1 MNGPMCF
8 GREKAASRRPLAA
21 SQKKANR
28 QPPVAPIK
36 PMRTRTLAP
45 LLALLVLTACGT
57 PSAVPHNAP
66 DDLQATAAWDSYR
79 LAAQATQTTS
89 AQEAEFLARSIAA
102 TAQVATTEAGY
113 AAATYAAQST
123 RTAIEATATFQSYQA
138 TATIAAAQATS
149 TAEAVQVTATF
160 QAGQATAT
168 AVAQATQNSIQTTAT
183 AQAAAATATT
193 QAAAAEQEVLR
204 LEREK
209 KLQPL
214 KTYGPWIIGAAL
226 AILTTAL
233 GSWAVLIAVRAWDAR
248 QRLVPTGPFGR
259 TLFIQDGPSGQR
271 TIVDPGRM
279 FGPVVEMRPQ
289 GTTMP
294 QLAAPE
300 LQNMTTARSQAV
312 ELRQAFHPPY
322 PILMQPNR
330 NTGHIRQLSAPTH
343 APVRD
348 QAQFQPP
355 VDPALPPPDAPWS
368 LFSSWQGSG
377 IPLGLGAT
385 GMLTINPEDYPH
397 LLMAGMTGSG
407 KTRYGLRPLISSA
420 LADGWQVVIYDRSGL
435 DFLPFQD
442 HPNAHTILLPQ
453 AEAAID
459 HLAVLYEVI
468 QQRLTYLRQH
478 RTSTWGR
485 LPASSLSQPHPPRLM
500 AVVEEFANL
509 ADALDGKQREALW
522 RGARMIAA
530 EGRKAGVHLA
540 LALQDPTH
548 KSIDLR
554 IRRNT
559 TSLAFR
565 VKDPDASRVVLSTDG
580 AEKLR
585 ERQFL
590 VVLDKLVRGVAFAP
604 SDKEIRAYLASRP
617 VVAHATPP
625 WLAETVRATG
635 SVSTPMPVLTPQP
648 FIAPVPREV
657 VQSGALTGA
666 DTGAHQPHH
675 AELGRFGGVET
686 PVRPLELVLPPEPD
700 LPLPTNRPPAPTEQ
714 AFIRR
719 LAGRGLSRNRIC
731 QQVYG
736 FKNTKILGW
745 INDALAELDEE
756 EDEEETPLERITA

>member
-1 MNGPMCF
+1 MPTQ
-8 GREKAASRRPLAA
+8 PLI
-21 SQKKANR
+21 
-28 QPPVAPIK
+28 P
-36 PMRTRTLAP
+36 TLTF
-45 LLALLVLTACGT
+45 LALLWLSACGT
-57 PSAVPHNAP
+57 PSAVPYNAP

-79 LAAQATQTTS
+79 LAAEATQTTS

-123 RTAIEATATFQSYQA
+123 RTAIEATATFQAYQA
-138 TATIAAAQATS
+138 TATIASAQATG
-149 TAEAVQVTATF
+149 TAQSVQVTATF
-160 QAGQATAT
+160 QSGQATAT
-168 AVAQATQNSIQTTAT
+168 AIAQATQDSIQTTAT
-183 AQAAAATATT
+183 AQSAFATATT
-193 QAAAAEQEVLR
+193 QSAAAERETLR

-209 KLQPL
+209 ALQPL
-214 KTYGPWIIGAAL
+214 KTYGPWIMGIAL
-226 AILTTAL
+226 TLLVTAL

-248 QRLVPTGPFGR
+248 HRLVTTGPYNR
-259 TLFIQDGPSGQR
+259 PLFIQDGPNGQR

-330 NTGHIRQLSAPTH
+330 NNGHIRQLSAPTQ

-348 QAQFQPP
+348 QSAFQLP

-368 LFSSWQGSG
+368 LFSSWQGNG

-468 QQRLTYLRQH
+468 QKRLTYLRQH

-485 LPASSLSQPHPPRLM
+485 LPAPSHASPAHPPRLM

-522 RGARMIAA
+522 RSARMIAA

-580 AEKLR
+580 AEKLQ

-604 SDKEIRAYLASRP
+604 SDEEIRAFLASRP
-617 VVAHATPP
+617 VVAQPVPP
-625 WLAETVRATG
+625 WLAQRPTIISAEPDDEVREETEESEG
-635 SVSTPMPVLTPQP
+635 EEEPLTPEKHQQIERLLAQNLSLRAIQRQV
-648 FIAPVPREV
+648 FGYIGGKAYRTVKRVQRELLAS
-657 VQSGALTGA
+657 SGAPA
-666 DTGAHQPHH
+666 F
-675 AELGRFGGVET
+675 ER
-686 PVRPLELVLPPEPD
+686 RP
-700 LPLPTNRPPAPTEQ
+700 
-714 AFIRR
+714 
-719 LAGRGLSRNRIC
+719 
-731 QQVYG
+731 
-736 FKNTKILGW
+736 
-745 INDALAELDEE
+745 
-756 EDEEETPLERITA
+756 ITA